1 MNISGPFIERPVMT
15 VLLMVALVAFGIF
28 GYSSLPVSELPAVDF
43 PTISVSASL
52 PGADP
57 DTMASA
63 VATPLESQFSTIP
76 GVSSM
81 TSQSGSGTTTVTIQF
96 DLDRDI
102 DGAAE
107 DVQAA
112 IQAAARQLPVNMPS
126 PPTLRKVNPADAPI
140 LFLGMQSDSMPLY
153 ELDKYAENLLA
164 RQLSTLS
171 GVAQVSV
178 QGSQIFAV
186 RLQVDPAQMAARN
199 IGIDQVASAVQA
211 ANVNVA
217 TGTLNGPSQAT
228 LVHVNGQLMTAAV
241 WKKQIIAWRN
251 GAPVRFEDIGNAIDS
266 VENNRTATWLN
277 GKPAIVLS
285 IQRQPGSNTIQIIDE
300 INRIIPRFQQSLP
313 SSVKLT
319 TVYDRSQSIRASVSD
334 VQTTLLIAAVLVVL
348 VIFLFLRTLSATL
361 IPSVALPITILGA
374 FAGMSLFGYSLD
386 NLSLMALTLSVGFVV
401 DDAIVMLENIV
412 RHIEEGEAPYEA
424 AEKGAAEIGF
434 TILSMTISLAAV
446 FIPIVF
452 MGGIVGRLLHE
463 FAVTIVLTILISGF
477 VSVTLTPML
486 CSRFLKAGK
495 SSDHGRFYQMSEH
508 AFDWVQSRYEHSLK
522 WCISHKI
529 FTMGVFVASLLL
541 TIILFY
547 TAKEDFIPSV
557 DTGQIQVATEAQD
570 RVSFASMV
578 KMQRQMAAIA
588 QNDPN
593 VQAVVSSVGSGG
605 GPRSSGTNTGSM
617 LLKLKDLNKRKLS
630 ADEIIQELRP
640 KLQSIAGVN
649 AYMQNPPSIRVGGQQ
664 SKSTYQYVLQDT
676 NQDELDSTATKLT
689 AALSHAPGFADVT
702 TDMDLTAPAANVDID
717 RDQAAS
723 EGVSVQSIETALGAS
738 FGGEQISTLYA
749 SDAEY
754 WVMLELL
761 PQYQMDPSSINL
773 LYVSSSLSNG
783 GSSGSSGV
791 VSGGAGAASATTSS
805 TTANSTP
812 TIVPLNAVTH
822 VRMGTMPLAINH
834 LSQLPSVTISF
845 NLLPGYAL
853 SDAVTA
859 IANAREQVDIPPT
872 VQGQFQGQ
880 AQAFQSSL
888 SNIGILLVIA
898 IMTVYIILGILYES
912 FVHPLTILSGLP
924 SAAVGALITLELLN
938 IPLSLYAF
946 VGMIMLIGIVKKN
959 AIMMIDFA
967 LHREREHHIK
977 PDQAIFEAALVR
989 FRPIMM
995 TTMAAL
1001 LGTLPVAIGFGAG
1014 SEARR
1019 PLGLAVVGGLMVSQ
1033 LLTLYITPVIYVY
1046 LDELGEKASHWGIFG
1061 DPQKKKQKKAPQ
1073 QGPRHS
1079 PPDATP
1085 APAE

>member
-1 MNISGPFIERPVMT
+1 MNVSAPFIERPVMT
-15 VLLMVALVAFGIF
+15 VLLMVALVAFGVF
-28 GYSSLPVSELPAVDF
+28 GYSALPVSELPAVDF

-52 PGADP
+52 PGAVP

-81 TSQSGSGTTTVTIQF
+81 TSQSVAGSTSITIQF
-96 DLDRDI
+96 DLDRNI

-126 PPTLRKVNPADAPI
+126 PPTLHKVNPADAPI
-140 LFLGMQSDSMPLY
+140 LFLAMQSDSMPLY
-153 ELDKYAENLLA
+153 DLDKYAENLLA

-171 GVAQVSV
+171 GVAEVDV

-217 TGTLNGPSQAT
+217 TGTLNGPTQAT
-228 LVHVNGQLMTAAV
+228 LVHVNGQLMNADL

-251 GAPVRFEDIGNAIDS
+251 GAPVRFADIGNAIND
-266 VENNRTATWLN
+266 VENNRAATWLN
-277 GKPAIVLS
+277 GKRAIVLS
-285 IQRQPGSNTIQIIDE
+285 IRRQPGSNTIQIIDE
-300 INRIIPRFQQSLP
+300 INRIIPRFERTLP
-313 SSVKLT
+313 SSVKLST
-319 TVYDRSQSIRASVSD
+319 IYDRSQSIRASVAD
-334 VQTTLLIAAVLVVL
+334 VQVTLLIAAVLVVM
-348 VIFLFLRTLSATL
+348 VIFVFLRTLSATI
-361 IPSVALPITILGA
+361 IPSIALPITILGA

-434 TILSMTISLAAV
+434 TILSMTVSLAAV

-495 SSDHGRFYQMSEH
+495 SSEHGRFYQWSEKT
-508 AFDWVQSRYEHSLK
+508 FDYVEQRYEHSLK
-522 WCISHKI
+522 WCIHHKV
-529 FTMGVFVASLLL
+529 FTMGLFVVSLLA
-541 TIILFY
+541 TVILFY
-547 TAKEDFIPSV
+547 ISKEDFIPSV
-557 DTGQIQVATEAQD
+557 DTGQIQVATEAAD
-570 RVSFASMV
+570 RVSFDSMV
-578 KMQRQMAAIA
+578 RMQRRMAEIA
-588 QNDPN
+588 QRDPN

-605 GPRSSGTNTGSM
+605 PRNGTNTGSM
-617 LLKLKDLNKRKLS
+617 LLKLTDLDKRKLS

-640 KLQSIAGVN
+640 KLQSIPGIN
-649 AYMQNPPSIRVGGQQ
+649 AYMQNPPSIRVGGHS
-664 SKSTYQYVLQDT
+664 SKSTYQYTLQDT
-676 NQDELDSTATKLT
+676 DQDELDSTSLKLQN
-689 AALSHAPGFADVT
+689 ALSHAPGFADVT
-702 TDMDLTAPAANVDID
+702 TDMDLSAPAANVDID
-717 RDQAAS
+717 RDQAAAQ
-723 EGVSVQSIETALGAS
+723 GVSIQSIETALGAA

-761 PQYQMDPSSINL
+761 PKYQQDPSSINL
-773 LYVSSSLSNG
+773 LYVSSSLG
-783 GSSGSSGV
+783 
-791 VSGGAGAASATTSS
+791 SGGTSASAGAVNSGTGTGGATTSTS
-805 TTANSTP
+805 ANTTP
-812 TIVPLNAVTH
+812 TIVPLNTVAH

-834 LSQLPSVTISF
+834 LGQLPSVTISF
-845 NLLPGYAL
+845 NLLPGFAL
-853 SDAVTA
+853 SDAVA
-859 IANAREQVDIPPT
+859 EIAQAREQVGIPPT
-872 VQGQFQGQ
+872 VQGQFEGQ
-880 AQAFQSSL
+880 AEAFQSSL

-924 SAAVGALITLELLN
+924 SAAVGALITLQIFG

-967 LHREREHHIK
+967 LHRERQEHVK
-977 PDQAIFEAALVR
+977 PDQAIFEAAIVR

-1019 PLGLAVVGGLMVSQ
+1019 PLGLAVVGGLLVSQ
-1033 LLTLYITPVIYVY
+1033 MLTLYITPVIYVY
-1046 LDELGEKASHWGIFG
+1046 LDQLGEKASHWGLLG
-1061 DPQKKKQKKAPQ
+1061 KPQKKQAAKP
-1073 QGPRHS
+1073 GPRHS
-1079 PPDATP
+1079 PPGATP

>member
-1 MNISGPFIERPVMT
+1 MNVSAPFIERPVMT
-15 VLLMVALVAFGIF
+15 VLLMVALVAFGVF

-52 PGADP
+52 PGAVP

-81 TSQSGSGTTTVTIQF
+81 TSQSVAGSTRITIQF
-96 DLDRDI
+96 DLDRNI

-126 PPTLRKVNPADAPI
+126 PPTLHKVNPADAPI
-140 LFLGMQSDSMPLY
+140 LFLAMQSDSMPLY
-153 ELDKYAENLLA
+153 DLDKYAENLLA

-171 GVAQVSV
+171 GVAEVDV
-178 QGSQIFAV
+178 EGSQIFAV
-186 RLQVDPAQMAARN
+186 RLQVDPTALAARN

-217 TGTLNGPSQAT
+217 TGTLNGPTQAT
-228 LVHVNGQLMTAAV
+228 LVHVNGQLMNADL

-251 GAPVRFEDIGNAIDS
+251 GAPVRFGDIGRAIND
-266 VENNRTATWLN
+266 VENNRNATWLN
-277 GKPAIVLS
+277 GKRAIVLS
-285 IQRQPGSNTIQIIDE
+285 IRRQPGSNTIQIIDD
-300 INRIIPRFQQSLP
+300 INRIIPQFERHLP
-313 SSVKLT
+313 SSVKLST
-319 TVYDRSQSIRASVSD
+319 IYDRSQSIRASVSD
-334 VQTTLLIAAVLVVL
+334 VQVTLLIAAVLVVM
-348 VIFLFLRTLSATL
+348 VIFLFLRTISATI
-361 IPSVALPITILGA
+361 IPSIALPITILGA

-412 RHIEEGEAPYEA
+412 RHVEEGEAPYDA
-424 AEKGAAEIGF
+424 ALKGAAEIGF
-434 TILSMTISLAAV
+434 TILSMTVSLAAV
-446 FIPIVF
+446 FIPIIF

-463 FAVTIVLTILISGF
+463 FAVTIVMTILISGF
-477 VSVTLTPML
+477 ISVTLTPML
-486 CSRFLKAGK
+486 CSRFLRAGK
-495 SSDHGRFYQMSEH
+495 SSEHGRFYHWSEN
-508 AFDWVQSRYEHSLK
+508 AFDYVQARYEHSLK
-522 WCISHKI
+522 WCIHHKP
-529 FTMGVFVASLLL
+529 FTMGLFVVSLVA
-541 TIILFY
+541 TVVLFNLS
-547 TAKEDFIPSV
+547 KEDFIPSV
-557 DTGQIQVATEAQD
+557 DTGQIQVSTEAAD
-570 RVSFASMV
+570 RVSFDSMV
-578 KMQRQMAAIA
+578 RMQRRMAEIA
-588 QNDPN
+588 AHDPN
-593 VQAVVSSVGSGG
+593 VQSVISSVGSGG
-605 GPRSSGTNTGSM
+605 PRVGTNTGSM
-617 LLKLKDLNKRKLS
+617 LLKLKSLSQRDLS
-630 ADEIIQELRP
+630 ADEVIQELRP
-640 KLQSIAGVN
+640 KLQSVAGIN
-649 AYMQNPPSIRVGGQQ
+649 AYMQNPPSIRVGGHFT
-664 SKSTYQYVLQDT
+664 KSTYQYTLQDT
-676 NQDELDSTATKLT
+676 DQDELNSTSLKLLN
-689 AALSHAPGFADVT
+689 ALSHAPGFADVT
-702 TDMDLTAPAANVDID
+702 TDMDLSAPAANVDID
-717 RDQAAS
+717 RDQAAAR
-723 EGVSVQSIETALGAS
+723 GVSIQSIETALGAA

-761 PQYQMDPSSINL
+761 PKYQEDPSSINL
-773 LYVSSSLSNG
+773 LYLASSNG
-783 GSSGSSGV
+783 SGTGASAGSVNAGTGT
-791 VSGGAGAASATTSS
+791 AGASASASTS
-805 TTANSTP
+805 AGNVP
-812 TIVPLNAVTH
+812 TLVPLNSVAH

-834 LSQLPSVTISF
+834 LGQLPSVTISF

-853 SDAVTA
+853 SDAVA
-859 IANAREQVDIPPT
+859 EIAQARETAGIPPT
-872 VQGQFQGQ
+872 VQGQFEGQ
-880 AQAFQSSL
+880 AEAFQSSL
-888 SNIGILLVIA
+888 ANIGILLVIA

-912 FVHPLTILSGLP
+912 FIHPLTILSGLP
-924 SAAVGALITLELLN
+924 SAAVGALITLLVFG

-967 LHREREHHIK
+967 LHRERQEQVK

-1019 PLGLAVVGGLMVSQ
+1019 PLGLAVVGGLLVSQ
-1033 LLTLYITPVIYVY
+1033 MLTLYITPVIYIY
-1046 LDELGEKASHWGIFG
+1046 LDRLGEKASHWGLLG
-1061 DPQKKKQKKAPQ
+1061 KPQRKLPAK

-1079 PPDATP
+1079 PPDASP